1 MYLRVNK
8 VVVLFLISG
17 IVEDVFSEG
26 FVSVRE
32 DETLSTCLALF
43 KKEKLP
49 ALAVFDNKGSFK
61 GFLSLR
67 WIIRSRLDPSKTT
80 AKTMMRRAPV
90 VTKRDSLIKAA
101 RLMIE
106 SDIRKLPVYSEEEF
120 IGFVTEDDVIFGAVT
135 EKWGNTIVDQI
146 MTKNPLMI
154 EESDSVGRAL
164 SLFRDQDISHAPIVK
179 DGKLVG
185 IISIRDIIEHVY
197 QPKQRQTVGEV
208 IGEKIGSLS
217 APVKGIMSRPVITV
231 LPENNLRYAAEKM
244 REFDISSL
252 VIVRNNRPIGVVT
265 KKDFLESIVQ
275 MEKKEVKF
283 ALQLSVKGI
292 DLDEIQRSIIMND
305 FKSLLLRYEK
315 ALEAGTL
322 FVYMKRHGT
331 SFKGRQLIQCRL
343 QLRTRKGSFYG
354 VSEGW
359 DITGIFRRALDRLD
373 RQILRSKELE
383 RDQQFARRY
392 LQRIQFP

>member
-1 MYLRVNK
+1 M
-8 VVVLFLISG
+8 ISG

-32 DETLSTCLALF
+32 DETISRCLALF
-43 KKEKLP
+43 YKEKLP
-49 ALAVFDNKGSFK
+49 SLAVFDDKGHFK
-61 GFLSLR
+61 GVLSLR
-67 WIIRSRLDPSKTT
+67 WIIRSRLDPSKTI
-80 AKTMMRRAPV
+80 AKTLMRRAPV
-90 VTKRDSLIKAA
+90 ITKRDSLIKVA

-106 SDIRKLPVYSEEEF
+106 SEIRKLPVYSDEEF
-120 IGFVTEDDVIFGAVT
+120 IGFITEDNVIFGAVT
-135 EKWGNTIVDQI
+135 EKWGNTTVDQI
-146 MTKNPLMI
+146 MTKNPIMI
-154 EESDSVGRAL
+154 GESDSVGRAL
-164 SLFRDQDISHAPIVK
+164 SLFRDQYISHAPIVK

-185 IISIRDIIEHVY
+185 IISIRDIIEHVF

-208 IGEKIGSLS
+208 VGEKIGSLS
-217 APVKGIMSRPVITV
+217 VPVKGIMSRPVITV

-252 VIVRNNRPIGVVT
+252 VVVRNNRPVGVVT
-265 KKDFLESIVQ
+265 KRDFLESIAQ
-275 MEKKEVKF
+275 MEKKEAKF
-283 ALQLSVKGI
+283 ALQLSVRGV
-292 DLDEIQRSIIMND
+292 DLDEIQRSVILDD
-305 FKSLLLRYEK
+305 FKSLVFRYEK

-331 SFKGRQLIQCRL
+331 SFRGRQLIQCRL

-354 VSEGW
+354 ISEGW